1 MSMIWYIL
9 LITFV
14 AGVGGTGLGG
24 LLGVILTRDSSKI
37 VSLLLSFAGGVMMS
51 VVCFDLVPDALKPE
65 GMETMPLWI
74 VILGIAAGYVLVA
87 LLNRMIDASTNPEVG
102 KSGNDHPRTAD
113 DLDEL
118 IHADH
123 LHAHRAHKK
132 QTGQASGLFAAGVVM
147 ACAIALHNM
156 PEGMVIGASYAG
168 SGSTAGSVTAGA
180 GFIIAMVIGLHNI
193 PEGMAVS
200 VPLAAGGMSKLRS
213 VLITALSGAPTVLG
227 AMVGY
232 SLGMIS
238 PVWLSLA
245 LSFASGAMM
254 YVVLGELFPEGFL
267 MWKSKAPGAAALA
280 GLLLGIVLVNV

>member
-1 MSMIWYIL
+1 MSTIWYIL

-14 AGVGGTGLGG
+14 AGVGGTGVGG

-51 VVCFDLVPDALKPE
+51 VVCFDLVPGALKPE
-65 GMETMPLWI
+65 GVETMPLWI
-74 VILGIAAGYVLVA
+74 VILGIAAGYILVA
-87 LLNRMIDASTNPEVG
+87 LLNRLIDANTNPEVG
-102 KSGNDHPRTAD
+102 KNGSDHPRTAD

-123 LHAHRAHKK
+123 LHAHRAHKE
-132 QTGQASGLFAAGVVM
+132 QTGQDRGLFAAGVVM

-168 SGSTAGSVTAGA
+168 SAGATGSVTAGA

-213 VLITALSGAPTVLG
+213 VLITALSGVPTVLG
-227 AMVGY
+227 AVVGY